1 MYVRF
6 DWDPEKARENYR
18 KHEVSFETAALVF
31 DDPGFVMFPDRNVDG
46 EERWHTIGLAAKVLL
61 LLVVHTFTEEDED
74 EMVRIISA
82 REVTAHERRLYE
94 NCQ

>member
-1 MYVRF
+1 MRF
-6 DWDPEKARENYR
+6 DWDPEKARENFW

-46 EERWHTIGLAAKVLL
+46 EERWHTIGLVRGVLL
-61 LLVVHTFTEEDED
+61 LLVVHTFREEDEE

>member
-1 MYVRF
+1 MRF
-6 DWDPEKARENYR
+6 DWDPDKARENYR

-46 EERWHTIGLAAKVLL
+46 EERWHTIGLVRGVLL
-61 LLVVHTFTEEDED
+61 LLVVHTFREVDEE

-82 REVTAHERRLYE
+82 REVTTHERRLYE

>member
-1 MYVRF
+1 VEVRF
-6 DWDPEKARENYR
+6 DWDPDKARENYR

-46 EERWHTIGLAAKVLL
+46 EERWHTIGLVRGVLL
-61 LLVVHTFTEEDED
+61 LLVVHTFREVDEE

-82 REVTAHERRLYE
+82 REVTTHERRLYE